1 MSDDKRDTTEEQQSG
16 AGAAQPAEAPL
27 VGDDDNVVPMPGAAR
42 AEAGDALAAAQ
53 AEIAAL
59 KDQLLR
65 ALADT
70 ENLRRRAQREKEDAS
85 KFAITGFARDMLPV
99 ADNLRRALEAVAPE
113 ALASDEALKSLV
125 TGVEMTERQL
135 LAGFEKHGLKRIDAM
150 GAKFDSNLHQA
161 MFEVPGTDQ
170 PAGTVVQVLQPGYV
184 LNDRLLRPAMVGVAK
199 GEPKGSAPKPAQDGG
214 QGGEGGSRVDTTV

>member
-1 MSDDKRDTTEEQQSG
+1 MSNEKRDTTQDMQQG
-16 AGAAQPAEAPL
+16 RPEPVIDEAETL
-27 VGDDDNVVPMPGAAR
+27 TPMPGAAD
-42 AEAGDALAAAQ
+42 ELAAAQ

-65 ALADT
+65 ALAET

-85 KFAITGFARDMLPV
+85 KFAITGFARDLLPV

-113 ALASDEALKSLV
+113 ALATDEALKSLV

-135 LAGFEKHGLKRIDAM
+135 LAAFETHGMQRIDPM
-150 GAKFDSNLHQA
+150 GQKFDSNLHQA

-184 LNDRLLRPAMVGVAK
+184 LNERLVRAAMVGVAK
-199 GEPKGSAPKPAQDGG
+199 GEPQPANDGG
-214 QGGEGGSRVDTTV
+214 GPDGRVDTVV